1 MESNQT
7 YLGRTSAETLDKLYD
22 AIFDIRIEDILDD
35 VGPIPASGYSKPG
48 TLCVAAGFEVEVDS
62 EGREKLIW
70 IDNEYSEVFRLLYQ
84 RVAGNGRYIDVD
96 TSMYWDETDCMWAAC
111 RSENGKENVAKYR
124 EFGAALVMFAE
135 YLPIP
140 KRGLSSGPIPI
151 ADALWG
157 LYGWEKLY
165 PQSQL
170 AKPVNPKP
178 IAPKPES
185 FGAWS

>member
-7 YLGRTSAETLDKLYD
+7 YSGRTSAETLDKLFD
-22 AIFDIRIEDILDD
+22 AIFDIRIGDILDD
-35 VGPIPASGYSKPG
+35 VGPIPPSRYSKHG
-48 TLCVAAGFEVEVDS
+48 TLCVAAGLEVEVDS

-84 RVAGNGRYIDVD
+84 RAADNGCYIDVD
-96 TSMYWDETDCMWAAC
+96 TSMYWDEIDCMWVAC
-111 RSENGKENVAKYR
+111 RSENGKDSLAKYR
-124 EFGAALVMFAE
+124 DFGAALVMFAE

-140 KRGLSSGPIPI
+140 KGKKSSGAI

-165 PQSQL
+165 QPSQL
-170 AKPVNPKP
+170 AKPANPKP